1 MTKPVWNRLGNSS
14 YAEDGITWTLTVNG
28 QRVGHVDSYKEN
40 LGSMLE
46 PRWIVTSYEAVI
58 YGTDDLDKE
67 FEVKG
72 RNPRSVLAEAK
83 RHVLSHV

>member
-1 MTKPVWNRLGNSS
+1 MSKPVWTREPTSS
-14 YAEDGITWTLTVNG
+14 YAEDGSTWTLTVNG

-67 FEVKG
+67 FEVQG
-72 RNPRSVLAEAK
+72 RHPRTVLAEAK
-83 RHVLSHV
+83 RFLLSHA